1 MVWHPSLSYFAADYG
16 LQQIGMEYEGKEMP
30 AKVLKE
36 EIDYA
41 RACNAKVFF
50 FQKGFDSRRVA
61 AVNNQIGARLV
72 NINLMNYDWDKE
84 LLHIAN
90 ALREAENN

>member
-1 MVWHPSLSYFAADYG
+1 
-16 LQQIGMEYEGKEMP
+16 MEYEGKEMP
-30 AKVLKE
+30 AKVLKQ